1 MKKFII
7 FALIGTS
14 LLGFSACNTSKQS
27 GVETTKASTVA
38 TEIEK
43 DSVKSVVDEA
53 IPTQKSGEYS
63 ISGIVD
69 KKEDDTLVMETEKGS
84 KITLPVK
91 NIKINLNSGD
101 NVLITFKMNISD
113 PQTYDDIE
121 IVNVTKL

>member
-1 MKKFII
+1 MKKIII
-7 FALIGTS
+7 FALIGAS
-14 LLGFSACNTSKQS
+14 LLGFSACNTNKKS

-38 TEIEK
+38 TEVEK

-63 ISGIVD
+63 ILGIVD

-113 PQTYDDIE
+113 PQIYDDIE

>member
-69 KKEDDTLVMETEKGS
+69 TKDNDAVVIETERGS
-84 KITLPVK
+84 
-91 NIKINLNSGD
+91 KINLNSGD
-101 NVLITFKMNISD
+101 NVLITLKFDVSKA
-113 PQTYDDIE
+113 QTYDDVE
-121 IVNVTKL
+121 VVNVTKL

>member
-43 DSVKSVVDEA
+43 DRVKSVVDEA

-69 KKEDDTLVMETEKGS
+69 TKDNDAVVIETERGS

-101 NVLITFKMNISD
+101 NVLITLKFDVSKA
-113 PQTYDDIE
+113 QTYDDVE
-121 IVNVTKL
+121 VVNVTKL

>member
-7 FALIGTS
+7 FALIGAS
-14 LLGFSACNTSKQS
+14 LLGFSACNTNKQS

-38 TEIEK
+38 TEVEK

-91 NIKINLNSGD
+91 NIKIKLNSGD
-101 NVLITFKMNISD
+101 NFLITFKMNISD

>member
-1 MKKFII
+1 M
-7 FALIGTS
+7 
-14 LLGFSACNTSKQS
+14 SK
-27 GVETTKASTVA
+27 TTKASTVA

-69 KKEDDTLVMETEKGS
+69 TKDNDAVVIETERGS

-101 NVLITFKMNISD
+101 NVLITLKFDVSKA
-113 PQTYDDIE
+113 QTYDDIE
-121 IVNVTKL
+121 VVNVTKL

>member
-7 FALIGTS
+7 FALIGAS
-14 LLGFSACNTSKQS
+14 LLGFSACNTNKQS

-38 TEIEK
+38 TEVEK

-69 KKEDDTLVMETEKGS
+69 TKDNDAVVIETERGS

-101 NVLITFKMNISD
+101 NVLITLKFDVSKA
-113 PQTYDDIE
+113 QTYDDVE
-121 IVNVTKL
+121 VVNVTKL

>member
-7 FALIGTS
+7 FALIGAS
-14 LLGFSACNTSKQS
+14 LLGFSACNTHKQS
-27 GVETTKASTVA
+27 GVETPKASTVA
-38 TEIEK
+38 TEVEK

-91 NIKINLNSGD
+91 NIKIKLNSGD

>member
-1 MKKFII
+1 M
-7 FALIGTS
+7 
-14 LLGFSACNTSKQS
+14 
-27 GVETTKASTVA
+27 
-38 TEIEK
+38 
-43 DSVKSVVDEA
+43 KSVVDEA

>member
-7 FALIGTS
+7 FALIGAS
-14 LLGFSACNTSKQS
+14 LLGFSACNTNKQS
-27 GVETTKASTVA
+27 GVETTRASTVA
-38 TEIEK
+38 TEVEK
-43 DSVKSVVDEA
+43 DSVNLLSMRQYLHKKVEN
-53 IPTQKSGEYS
+53 YS

-84 KITLPVK
+84 KITLSVK

>member
-7 FALIGTS
+7 FALIGAS
-14 LLGFSACNTSKQS
+14 LLGFSACNTNKHS

-38 TEIEK
+38 TEVEK

-91 NIKINLNSGD
+91 NIKIKLNSGD

>member
-7 FALIGTS
+7 FALIGAS
-14 LLGFSACNTSKQS
+14 LLGFSACNTNKQS

-69 KKEDDTLVMETEKGS
+69 TKDNDAVVIETERGS

-101 NVLITFKMNISD
+101 NVLITLKFDVSKA
-113 PQTYDDIE
+113 QTYDDIE
-121 IVNVTKL
+121 VVNVTKL

>member
-7 FALIGTS
+7 FALIGAS
-14 LLGFSACNTSKQS
+14 LLGFSACNTNKQS
-27 GVETTKASTVA
+27 GVETTVA
-38 TEIEK
+38 TEVEK

>member
-7 FALIGTS
+7 FALICAS
-14 LLGFSACNTSKQS
+14 LLGFSACNTNKQS

-53 IPTQKSGEYS
+53 IPTPKSGEYS

-69 KKEDDTLVMETEKGS
+69 TKDNDAVVIETEKGS

-91 NIKINLNSGD
+91 NVKINLNSGD

>member
-7 FALIGTS
+7 FALIGAS

-38 TEIEK
+38 SETEK

-53 IPTQKSGEYS
+53 IPSQKSGEYT
-63 ISGIVD
+63 ISGVVD
-69 KKEDDTLVMETEKGS
+69 TKENDTVVLETEKGS
-84 KITLPVK
+84 KITLPIK
-91 NIKINLNSGD
+91 NVKINLNSGD
-101 NVLITFKMNISD
+101 NVLITLRFDTSKA
-113 PQTYDDIE
+113 QTYDDIE

>member
-7 FALIGTS
+7 FALIGAS
-14 LLGFSACNTSKQS
+14 LLGFSACNTTKQS

-84 KITLPVK
+84 KITLSVK

>member
-7 FALIGTS
+7 FALIGAS
-14 LLGFSACNTSKQS
+14 LLGFSACNTNKQS

-91 NIKINLNSGD
+91 NIKINLN
-101 NVLITFKMNISD
+101 VLITFKMNISD